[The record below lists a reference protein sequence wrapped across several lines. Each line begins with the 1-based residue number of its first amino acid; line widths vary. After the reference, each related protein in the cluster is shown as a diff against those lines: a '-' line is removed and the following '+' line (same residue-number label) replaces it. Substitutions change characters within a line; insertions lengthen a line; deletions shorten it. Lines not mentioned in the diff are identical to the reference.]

1 MARWR
6 SIASVAVLTSLVL
19 AGCTGSPG
27 GTLPNAEE
35 GAGAG
40 SERVDNSGFAAETAC
55 LTSGSPWS
63 LDIEA
68 MLTDYVTSV
77 NATYPAD
84 GQAVSWLASGT
95 ATMSFVEG
103 EPQLWLFRAKNI
115 VFDIATV
122 SPLAVV
128 SNQSEEQTAEFAVVE
143 GGFIMLQFPA
153 SSSHEISNLYTLPD
167 GSSSE
172 VFAAWPPPVFAWSL
186 DIALGASTH
195 TMGFTCTE
203 DSLVIDGLA
212 FTDYQFVPGR

>member
-6 SIASVAVLTSLVL
+6 SIASVAVLSSLVL

-27 GTLPNAEE
+27 GTLPNAED

-40 SERVDNSGFAAETAC
+40 SERVDNSGFRAETEC
-55 LTSGSPWS
+55 LIAGTPWS

-68 MLTDYVTSV
+68 MLTEYVTAV

-84 GQAVSWLASGT
+84 GQATSWVASGT
-95 ATMSFVEG
+95 ATMSFVDDEV
-103 EPQLWLFRAKNI
+103 QLWQFRAEDI

-128 SNQSEEQTAEFAVVE
+128 SQQAEEQNAEFAVVE
-143 GGFIMLQFPA
+143 GGFIMLQYA
-153 SSSHEISNLYTLPD
+153 GSLHHEISNLYTLPD